1 MSKKLD
7 NLLTSGSII
16 EDMDQIRSIV
26 TELLDSPAT
35 SLMNRSPG
43 IIRDI
48 ADCCDLDPACYDK
61 LLLREV
67 IALLYSAHMFG
78 DLATEMED
86 GTYDNYIYPRT
97 LSFLLLDGLFMSRK
111 TDSEL
116 LASFFNIG
124 FYKYSQFITM
134 EISKTDP
141 KAGASICG
149 TLMRLLSDINDG
161 SAPENDATLG
171 DVVSMLHQV
180 YFHPW
185 YPGAVTANDYLNGI
199 LRDCGAAWG
208 LIILYPHEAFRP
220 DVGDTLKKYYQ
231 LPLEA

>member
-1 MSKKLD
+1 
-7 NLLTSGSII
+7 
-16 EDMDQIRSIV
+16 
-26 TELLDSPAT
+26 
-35 SLMNRSPG
+35 
-43 IIRDI
+43 
-48 ADCCDLDPACYDK
+48 
-61 LLLREV
+61 
-67 IALLYSAHMFG
+67 MFG
-78 DLATEMED
+78 DLAIEMED

-116 LASFFNIG
+116 LTSFFNIG

-134 EISKTDP
+134 EISRTDP
-141 KAGASICG
+141 KA
-149 TLMRLLSDINDG
+149 
-161 SAPENDATLG
+161 
-171 DVVSMLHQV
+171 
-180 YFHPW
+180 
-185 YPGAVTANDYLNGI
+185 GAVTANDYLNGI